1 VRAVQPPSGLPP
13 LARTAGDAGR
23 RMIDTG
29 AIVVVLVAGVVVVA
43 AVALWRVSV
52 RLKELEASRG
62 RPDQS
67 VLLLQR
73 EIETARSEARLAQA
87 ETIGS
92 VRQELQHFSSHMT
105 AQMGQVGTGVAR
117 ELQHVN
123 QTMGSV
129 QGSLGKLGEVT
140 QRVFDIGKD
149 IAGLEQILRSPKVRG
164 GIGESFLEGL
174 LGQMLPREHY
184 DLQHT
189 FATGDRVDAIV
200 RIGGRLVPIDAK
212 FPLENFRR
220 LLDETDEDKRRALRR
235 AFGRDVKARVDEI
248 AKRYILPDEG
258 TFDFALMYIPAEN
271 VYYEIIVKDD
281 GVEDDSPATYAMGRH
296 VIPVSPN
303 SLYAYLQVIVL
314 GLRGLSIE
322 KDAREIQSRLT
333 RLRGDV
339 DKFRDAFDVVGKHLT
354 NARNKYDEAAA
365 GLDRVEAKLEGIE
378 STRDQPALPGIGA

>member
-1 VRAVQPPSGLPP
+1 VPLFGIRERSLHPLPRLQQGIADGQPLG
-13 LARTAGDAGR
+13 LARPRHR
-23 RMIDTG
+23 R
-29 AIVVVLVAGVVVVA
+29 
-43 AVALWRVSV
+43 
-52 RLKELEASRG
+52 
-62 RPDQS
+62 
-67 VLLLQR
+67 
-73 EIETARSEARLAQA
+73 
-87 ETIGS
+87 
-92 VRQELQHFSSHMT
+92 
-105 AQMGQVGTGVAR
+105 
-117 ELQHVN
+117 
-123 QTMGSV
+123 
-129 QGSLGKLGEVT
+129 QGSLG
-140 QRVFDIGKD
+140 
-149 IAGLEQILRSPKVRG
+149 
-164 GIGESFLEGL
+164 FLEGL

-189 FATGDRVDAIV
+189 FATGDRVDAVV

-281 GVEDDSPATYAMGRH
+281 GVEADSPATYAMGRH

-322 KDAREIQSRLT
+322 KDAREIQSRLA

-378 STRDQPALPGIGA
+378 SAGEQPALPGIGA

>member
-1 VRAVQPPSGLPP
+1 
-13 LARTAGDAGR
+13 
-23 RMIDTG
+23 
-29 AIVVVLVAGVVVVA
+29 
-43 AVALWRVSV
+43 
-52 RLKELEASRG
+52 
-62 RPDQS
+62 
-67 VLLLQR
+67 
-73 EIETARSEARLAQA
+73 
-87 ETIGS
+87 
-92 VRQELQHFSSHMT
+92 
-105 AQMGQVGTGVAR
+105 MGQVGTGVAR

-123 QTMGSV
+123 QVMGSV

-164 GIGESFLEGL
+164 GLGESFLEGL

-189 FATGDRVDAIV
+189 FATGDRVDAVV

-281 GVEDDSPATYAMGRH
+281 GRGGR
-296 VIPVSPN
+296 
-303 SLYAYLQVIVL
+303 L
-314 GLRGLSIE
+314 
-322 KDAREIQSRLT
+322 ARRPTRWGGTSFPSRRT
-333 RLRGDV
+333 
-339 DKFRDAFDVVGKHLT
+339 A
-354 NARNKYDEAAA
+354 
-365 GLDRVEAKLEGIE
+365 
-378 STRDQPALPGIGA
+378 STRTCKSSCSASGACRSRRTRGRSSRA